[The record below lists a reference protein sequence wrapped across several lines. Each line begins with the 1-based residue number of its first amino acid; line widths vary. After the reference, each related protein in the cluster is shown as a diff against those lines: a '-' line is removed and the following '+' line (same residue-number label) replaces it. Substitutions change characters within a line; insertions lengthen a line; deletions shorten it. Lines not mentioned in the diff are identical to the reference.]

1 MLMEVKRMSV
11 GSRLKEAR
19 IRSGKTQAE
28 LAREVGVTT
37 SAIGNYETG
46 VSTPREG
53 AFIALMNALGM
64 DANFFYQDDV
74 PPANAQI
81 IPLDEIPG
89 VLPVRED
96 ERRLLK
102 AYRAAEEPARVI
114 AMETLVNHPKK

>member
-1 MLMEVKRMSV
+1 MSV

-46 VSTPREG
+46 VSAPRESV
-53 AFIALMNALGM
+53 FIALMNVLGQ

-74 PPANAQI
+74 PPANAQV

-89 VLPVRED
+89 VMPVRED
-96 ERRLLK
+96 ERRLVE
-102 AYRAAEEPARVI
+102 AYRAAGEPAREI
-114 AMETLVNHPKK
+114 ALEILTNHPKK